1 MTARS
6 QREVAATMPRSL
18 VALLAWAAGGALLI
32 LLLSQLPATHTVD
45 VGGFD
50 AAYVQGFHDPE
61 RDDSEAQR
69 ALLAG
74 SSGTARWSRPS
85 AALLFPQAGLPG
97 SVTLR
102 LRGWRE
108 QSPPPEVVLL
118 LNGATE
124 LARFRATGDW
134 EERSVPIS
142 GGWLKATDFF
152 VELRSTP
159 ATLADGRE
167 VGVLLDRAVY
177 HVGPGP
183 TLSYPSQLAYGAAV
197 GALLWALLR
206 KPTTDDR
213 RLVQARYSAPLR
225 QQAIGYRLSAI
236 GYDRRILGYLL
247 LYGLLWL
254 LLYRLQPALYPYPL
268 RALPPLTVLGLAG
281 LLALRD
287 GPRLAA
293 RAPWLVS
300 VAAPVALICGWT
312 ALTLLV
318 AQGHVTLA
326 RPGVENDFRVFATRA
341 TLAQVFS
348 ADGFYNL
355 GYPLLLWLA
364 RPFFDGNA
372 FLAGR
377 LVAALSG
384 AALLGAGYWL
394 ARTLLPPGPALLAL
408 LALAL
413 NGFVAQYALYVGSD
427 MPFAACVGLCVAAL
441 VASKGRVS
449 LVALAGLFGGL
460 AFLMRHLGLV
470 LLPWG
475 LLALALVAFTRPR
488 QSDGSLLSTDA
499 TDVRPI
505 FGPARVLGSFALA
518 FLLAS
523 APQLIINTLQAG
535 QPLYNQQAKNIWL
548 AVYGGTDWGR
558 WDEAPNTIGLA
569 EVVLRDP
576 ARFLANW
583 WRNLVAY
590 SGSGAEDTSEFG
602 RALQLRLL
610 GWPANWLAAAGLL
623 AWLWQA
629 LVGRWRSVGSARQV
643 ARRSLLLL
651 ILIYVAA
658 VSTAFALQ
666 RFFLPLAPIYAV
678 AAGWLLW
685 RLAQGGRRLLGV
697 GLVLVVLLWG
707 GYAAGT
713 RYVLAGQ
720 PADEVAAV
728 QMVQAFAPPE
738 ARIAARVAGRLPLAK
753 YSAIAHRVVA
763 WPIGSDLAAPIAA
776 ADLLAAR
783 AAGATY
789 LLWDE
794 AAGPPPLPS
803 PDAARVATSP
813 RYALYRLDL
822 Q

>member
-50 AAYVQGFHDPE
+50 AAYIQGFHDPE
-61 RDDSEAQR
+61 RDDSESQR
-69 ALLAG
+69 VLLAG

-97 SVTLR
+97 IVTLR

-108 QSPPPEVVLL
+108 QGPPPEVVLM

-177 HVGPGP
+177 RVGPGP
-183 TLSYPSQLAYGAAV
+183 TLPYPSQLAYGAAV

-206 KPTTDDR
+206 KPMTDDRRPTTDDP
-213 RLVQARYSAPLR
+213 RLVQARYSVPLR

-236 GYDRRILGYLL
+236 GYLL

-287 GPRLAA
+287 GPRLAV
-293 RAPWLVS
+293 RAPWLVG

-312 ALTLLV
+312 ALTLLA

-488 QSDGSLLSTDA
+488 QSDDPLAPPLA
-499 TDVRPI
+499 RPLAALQ
-505 FGPARVLGSFALA
+505 PLGSFALA

-576 ARFLANW
+576 ARFLENW

-610 GWPANWLAAAGLL
+610 GWPANWLAVAGLL

-678 AAGWLLW
+678 GTGWLLW

-697 GLVLVVLLWG
+697 GLVLIVLLWG
-707 GYAAGT
+707 GYGAGA

-720 PADEVAAV
+720 PADEVSAV

-753 YSAIAHRVVA
+753 YSPIAHRMVD
-763 WPIGSDLAAPIAA
+763 WPVGSDLAVPITAA
-776 ADLLAAR
+776 NLAEAR

-813 RYALYRLDL
+813 RYTLYRLDP
-822 Q
+822 